1 MKKIVLGLVFV
12 LFNFNITLDNVV
24 INLIPTFLGYFFIM
38 NACVRLADET
48 SNDLYLETRK
58 YALLLFVISLFIFVL
73 DLLGLGAI
81 SPIFSLAV
89 GILNLVLFLVFLQ
102 RLTQSVSQTIQ
113 FNLSESWIQQ
123 INSLYRWIAILSV
136 LGYILLITPVIALI
150 VLLIAIVFN
159 VRYILMLN
167 SLNQSLES
175 QYL

>member
-1 MKKIVLGLVFV
+1 
-12 LFNFNITLDNVV
+12 
-24 INLIPTFLGYFFIM
+24 M

-81 SPIFSLAV
+81 NPIFSLAV

-113 FNLSESWIQQ
+113 FNLLESWIQQ
-123 INSLYRWIAILSV
+123 INSLYKWIAILNV

-150 VLLIAIVFN
+150 VLLIAIIFN

>member
-12 LFNFNITLDNVV
+12 LFNFNITIDNVV
-24 INLIPTFLGYFFIM
+24 INLIPTFIGYYFIM
-38 NACVRLADET
+38 NACIRLADET
-48 SNDLYLETRK
+48 SNELYIETRK
-58 YALLLFVISLFIFVL
+58 YALLLFVVSLFIFVL

-81 SPIFSLAV
+81 SPVFSLAV
-89 GILNLVLFLVFLQ
+89 GILNLVLFLIFLH
-102 RLTQSVSQTIQ
+102 RLTQSISQTTQ

-123 INSLYRWIAILSV
+123 LKSLYMWIAILNV
-136 LGYILLITPVIALI
+136 LGYVLLITPVIALI
-150 VLLIAIVFN
+150 VIIIALVFN